1 MLLAKQLITTFERC
15 AMIEKNDILI
25 ETINLTKIYGEST
38 KVCALEG
45 INLQVKH
52 SEFVAITGPSGSGK
66 STLLNLLGT
75 LDSPTSGQVWIGGVD
90 VSKLRD
96 NALADF
102 RRAHIGFIFQ
112 LFNLVPSLTAREN
125 VMLPLLPYRQQGH
138 DLKARSEELL
148 DLVGLASR
156 MKHLPSQLSGG
167 EQQRVAI
174 ARALI
179 NEPDLILAD
188 EPTGNLD
195 SQAGAEIVG
204 LLRQMNREQG
214 VTVVLATHDQT
225 IANQADQLV
234 RLTDGQIHPT

>member
-1 MLLAKQLITTFERC
+1 MV
-15 AMIEKNDILI
+15 EKNDILI
-25 ETINLTKIYGEST
+25 ETVNLTKIYGDSA

-45 INLQVKH
+45 INLQVMH
-52 SEFVAITGPSGSGK
+52 GEFVAITGPSGSGK

-90 VSKLRD
+90 VRKLRD
-96 NALADF
+96 KALADF

-125 VMLPLLPYRQQGH
+125 VMLPLLPYRQRGL
-138 DLKARSEELL
+138 DLKARAEELL

-156 MKHLPSQLSGG
+156 VKHLPSQLSGG

-179 NEPDLILAD
+179 NKPGLILAD

-195 SQAGAEIVG
+195 SQAGAEIVT
-204 LLRQMNREQG
+204 LLRQMNRERG

-225 IANQADQLV
+225 IANQADKLV

>member
-1 MLLAKQLITTFERC
+1 MV
-15 AMIEKNDILI
+15 EKNDILI
-25 ETINLTKIYGEST
+25 ETVNLTKIYGDST

-45 INLQVKH
+45 INLQVMRG
-52 SEFVAITGPSGSGK
+52 EFVAITGPSGSGK

-90 VSKLRD
+90 VRKLRD

-102 RRAHIGFIFQ
+102 RRTHIGFIFQ

-125 VMLPLLPYRQQGH
+125 VMLPLLPYRQQSL
-138 DLKARSEELL
+138 DLKARAEELL

-156 MKHLPSQLSGG
+156 VKHLPSQLSGG
-167 EQQRVAI
+167 EQQRVSI

-179 NEPDLILAD
+179 NKPDLILAD

-195 SQAGAEIVG
+195 SQAGAEIVT
-204 LLRQMNREQG
+204 LLRQMNRERG
-214 VTVVLATHDQT
+214 VTVMLATHDQT

-234 RLTDGQIHPT
+234 RLTDGKFTLPE

>member
-1 MLLAKQLITTFERC
+1 
-15 AMIEKNDILI
+15 MIENNGILI
-25 ETINLTKIYGEST
+25 ETINLTKIYGDST

-45 INLQVKH
+45 INLQVMR

-75 LDSPTSGQVWIGGVD
+75 LDSPTSGQVLIGGVD

-96 NALADF
+96 NTLADF

-112 LFNLVPSLTAREN
+112 LFNLVSSLTARDN
-125 VMLPLLPYRQQGH
+125 VMLPLLPYHRQFP
-138 DLKARSEELL
+138 DLQTRAEQLL
-148 DLVGLASR
+148 GLVGLDNR

-195 SQAGAEIVG
+195 SQAGAEIVA
-204 LLRQMNREQG
+204 LLRQMNRERG

-225 IANQADQLV
+225 IASQADQLI
-234 RLTDGQIHPT
+234 RLTDGQIQSFSKTGNMLTFSSK